1 MLYVKSIKN
10 FEVRRGKSFII
21 LPCAKKNTQQIYYFA
36 VCKKKQTPCAKIRR
50 TAKHD
55 FVVYP
60 TFAVRFLGDTLQK
73 SYLPCAKK
81 IAHGKLWAHGKYAVS
96 RSGATR

>member
-10 FEVRRGKSFII
+10 FDVRRGKSFII
-21 LPCAKKNTQQIYYFA
+21 LPCAKKIHNKFITLLCA
-36 VCKKKQTPCAKIRR
+36 KKKQTPCAKIRR

-73 SYLPCAKK
+73 SYLPCA
-81 IAHGKLWAHGKYAVS
+81 
-96 RSGATR
+96 